1 VATGKKRKTR
11 SITAEDLYGFRLITD
26 SRISPDGKWVVYSV
40 ERVDRRTEKR
50 YSNLWIVSTGGGRP
64 LRFTYGDQADSQ
76 PRWSPDG
83 KVIAFIS
90 NRANAKQHQI
100 YIIPFDG
107 GEARQLTKLRGE
119 FDTFE
124 WSPDGKRLALN
135 FRKANRQA
143 IEQEKDKKKKELGI
157 VGRHIDR
164 VFFKYD
170 GSGFLP
176 KERWHIWTVDTRTG
190 RARQLT
196 KGNSYDELSPSWS
209 PDGCSI
215 LFVSNR
221 SRDPDLEP
229 DNIDLFTVPA
239 QGGRLRRIATPYGEK
254 YAAGF
259 SPDGRL
265 IAYYGRQ
272 GKGEWWR
279 NVSLWVVPAGGK
291 GKARNL
297 TGCFDADVLGCTI
310 NDLTVEPPVAPP
322 VWSEDGT
329 TIYFPVGRHGRG
341 ILQSVAVGSKAREL
355 EHIIDEKGVVLQF
368 SMDTAVS
375 RVAYL
380 FGDMDHP
387 VDLYV
392 RHIGTDKTRRLTEIN
407 RHILQGKELGTID
420 EVWMKGPNGN
430 DLHGWILKPPGFNP
444 KKKYPS
450 ILEIHGGPQ
459 IQYGNLFMHEF
470 CYLAANGYV
479 VFFSNPRGGQGY
491 GESHCKAIW
500 GRWGVADYADL
511 MAWTDY
517 VARKPYVDRNRM
529 GVTGGSYGG
538 FMTNWIIGHTRRFK
552 AAVTQRSITNMI
564 SKYGSG
570 DYNWVLQYRFRNKA
584 PWEDVRNYW
593 KQSPARYFGKV
604 KTPTLVI
611 HSEQD
616 LRCPIEQ
623 GEQIFVALK
632 RLGVDTEM
640 VRFPDEPHGLSRT
653 GRTDRRIDRLR
664 SLLGWFDRY
673 LK

>member
-1 VATGKKRKTR
+1 MKKKRKTR
-11 SITAEDLYGFRLITD
+11 YITAEDLYRFRLITD

-40 ERVDRRTEKR
+40 KRVDRRTERR
-50 YSNLWIVSTGGGRP
+50 YSNLWIVSTDRGRP
-64 LRFTYGDQADSQ
+64 RQFTYGDHLDSQ

-83 KVIAFIS
+83 KAIAFIS
-90 NRANAKQHQI
+90 DRANEKQPQV
-100 YIIPFDG
+100 YIISFDG
-107 GEARQLTKLRGE
+107 GEARQLTNLRGG
-119 FDTFE
+119 FDTLE
-124 WSPDGKRLALN
+124 WSPDGRHLAMS
-135 FRKANRQA
+135 FRKVDREA
-143 IEQEKDKKKKELGI
+143 IEREKDERKKELGI
-157 VGRHIDR
+157 VARRIDR
-164 VFFKYD
+164 LFFKYD

-176 KERWHIWTVDTRTG
+176 GERWHIWTIDTRTG
-190 RARQLT
+190 RAKQLT
-196 KGNSYDELSPSWS
+196 KGNRHDEFSPSWS
-209 PDGCSI
+209 PDGRSI

-221 SRDPDLEP
+221 SRKPDLEP
-229 DNIDLFTVPA
+229 DNVGLFTVPA
-239 QGGRLRRIATPYGEK
+239 MGGHLRRIATPYGEK

-279 NVSLWVVPAGGK
+279 NVSLWVVGAGGK
-291 GKARNL
+291 SEAENL
-297 TGCFDADVLGCTI
+297 TGFFDVDVLGSTT
-310 NDLTVEPPVAPP
+310 NDLTVEPPIAPP
-322 VWSEDGT
+322 VWSEDAT
-329 TIYFPVGRHGRG
+329 RIYFPAGRHGRG
-341 ILQSVAVGSKAREL
+341 ILQSVAARGKTQEL
-355 EHIIDEKGVVLQF
+355 EHIIDGKGVVLQF
-368 SMDTAVS
+368 SMDRAAS

-380 FGDMDHP
+380 YGDMEHP

-392 RHIGTDKTRRLTEIN
+392 RTVRTGKTRRLTEIN
-407 RHILQGKELGTID
+407 RRILHGKELGTID
-420 EVWMKGPNGN
+420 EVWMKGPGGN
-430 DLHGWILKPPGFNP
+430 SLHGWILKPPGFNP

-470 CYLAANGYV
+470 YYLAANGYV
-479 VFFSNPRGGQGY
+479 VYFSNPRGGQGY
-491 GESHCKAIW
+491 GERHCKAIW
-500 GRWGVADYADL
+500 GRWGAADYEDL
-511 MAWTDY
+511 MAWTDH
-517 VARKPYVDRNRM
+517 VARKPYIDRDRM

-538 FMTNWIIGHTRRFK
+538 FMTNWIIGHTSRFK

-570 DYNWVLQYRFRNKA
+570 DYNWVLQYRFSNRT

-593 KQSPARYFGKV
+593 KQSPAKYFGNV

-632 RLGVDTEM
+632 KLGVDTEM

-653 GRTDRRIDRLR
+653 GRTDRRVDRLKSILR
-664 SLLGWFDRY
+664 WFDRY